1 MESKPESLPTP
12 ELPKEEGK
20 GEAKAEVKVSS
31 LFNVEDL
38 KVVDEKP
45 KEESKTAQIEKKDE
59 KLITEKIDVNIEKKP
74 ETSEAK
80 PNLPTVS
87 PQPEST
93 PVVKHEPK
101 VEAPKENKIEPK
113 LEAQPAD
120 KINLSNETPD
130 KSLKSVETPII
141 KPLPPKV
148 RFNEDA

>member
-20 GEAKAEVKVSS
+20 GETKAEVKVSS